1 MRIVRYCCIATLV
14 QSLISFIRISMAAM
28 IIMGLVLTLTNCSAS
43 SKHVG
48 KSRSVT
54 ERYEHRF
61 GKNDLITSPIRVEAP
76 KRYASNQ
83 EIWRVI
89 ARTDAISKSNDAIR
103 LFYTRRVIPWNHRAS
118 GENQGNTDY
127 WNREHIWPQSK
138 GLKGNQSRKDL
149 YNIVPADSSVNS
161 SRGNKYFDYA
171 LCPHKECVDCRA
183 DSQRWE
189 PPDDVKGDV
198 ARIVFYMDAVYNEL
212 SKADMLDLRLVDVM
226 QEGRKSDFGKLDTLL
241 AWHCADP
248 VSQYERNRNNIISK
262 IQGNRNRFVD
272 EPELVSQRY
281 GLQCEAIS
289 THRFQPKSYVAPCA
303 Q

>member
-1 MRIVRYCCIATLV
+1 MRIVRYRCIATLV
-14 QSLISFIRISMAAM
+14 QSFISFIRILLATM
-28 IIMGLVLTLTNCSAS
+28 IIVGLVLALTNCSAS
-43 SKHVG
+43 SKNVG

-54 ERYEHRF
+54 ERYEQKFR
-61 GKNDLITSPIRVEAP
+61 KNDSITHPIQVEAP

-89 ARTDAISKSNDAIR
+89 ARTDAVINSNDAIR
-103 LFYTRRVIPWNHRAS
+103 LFYTRRVIAWNHRAS
-118 GENQGNTDY
+118 GENQANTDY

-138 GLKGNQSRKDL
+138 GLKGNLSRRDL

-171 LCPHKECVDCRA
+171 SCPHKECADCRT

-198 ARIVFYMDAVYNEL
+198 ARIVFYMDAVYNEF
-212 SKADMLDLRLVDVM
+212 SWVEMLNLMLVSAM
-226 QEGRKSDFGKLDTLL
+226 QDGRKSDFGKLDTLL
-241 AWHCADP
+241 VWHCTDP
-248 VSQYERNRNNIISK
+248 VSQYERHRNNVISK

-272 EPELVSQRY
+272 EPELVMQRY
-281 GLQCEAIS
+281 GFQCESLS
-289 THRFQPKSYVAPCA
+289 THSFQPKSYLALCEH
-303 Q
+303 